1 MEERGGEEKEK
12 QNLMC
17 RVALGPS
24 SCLILS
30 LGPSVAGPPLIS

>member
-17 RVALGPS
+17 GLVLGLSP
-24 SCLILS
+24 CLILS
-30 LGPSVAGPPLIS
+30 L